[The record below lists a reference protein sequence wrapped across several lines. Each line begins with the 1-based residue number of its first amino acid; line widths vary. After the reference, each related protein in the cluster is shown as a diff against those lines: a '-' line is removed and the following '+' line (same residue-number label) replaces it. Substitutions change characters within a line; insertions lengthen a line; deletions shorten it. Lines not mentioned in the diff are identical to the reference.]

1 MGGLPVTAKYV
12 IHAKL
17 EVEGIVEKPD
27 VIGAIF
33 GQTEGLLG
41 EDLELRELQKI
52 GRIGRIDVRLERKIN
67 KTIGIIRIP
76 STLDRV
82 ETALVAAAVETVDRI
97 GPYPARVS
105 VEKIEDVRIEKRKRI
120 VERARELLRKWE
132 EYVPET
138 RELIEEVLKGLKGEV
153 ISYGPE
159 KLPAGPDVDKAD
171 TIILVEGRADV
182 INLLKHGYRNVIALG
197 GAAVPNT
204 IIELSKKKTTIL
216 FVDGDRGGE
225 LIVKNVLGVVH
236 VDYVAR
242 APQGREVEELT
253 AKEIAK
259 ALKSKVP
266 ASEYLKGAP
275 HKISTKPKGVEIE
288 LPEDVKK
295 SIAELKGTLEAIIY
309 GESWKPLKKLP
320 VRDLPEELEK
330 IEGAKYL
337 VFDGIITQR
346 IVDIAFKKGLEV
358 LIGARI
364 GDAAR
369 IPSSLTIA
377 TFKEVGV

>member
-17 EVEGIVEKPD
+17 EVDGIVEKPD

-52 GRIGRIDVRLERKIN
+52 GRIGRIEVHLERKIN
-67 KTIGIIRIP
+67 KTVGTIRIP

-105 VEKIEDVRIEKRKRI
+105 VEKIEDVRVEKRKRI

-204 IIELSKKKTTIL
+204 IVELSKRKTTIL

-266 ASEYLKGAP
+266 ASEYLKETT
-275 HKISTKPKGVEIE
+275 HKVSTKHRDIGIE

-309 GESWKPLKKLP
+309 GEDWKPLKKLP

-330 IEGAKYL
+330 AEGAKYL

-358 LIGARI
+358 LVGARM

-377 TFKEVGV
+377 TFKDVGV

>member
-17 EVEGIVEKPD
+17 EVDGIVEKPD

-52 GRIGRIDVRLERKIN
+52 GRIGRIEVHLERKIN
-67 KTIGIIRIP
+67 KTVGTIRIP

-105 VEKIEDVRIEKRKRI
+105 VEKIEDVRVEKRKRI

-204 IIELSKKKTTIL
+204 IVELSKRKTTIL

-266 ASEYLKGAP
+266 ASEYLKETT
-275 HKISTKPKGVEIE
+275 HKVSTKHRDIGIE

-309 GESWKPLKKLP
+309 GEDWKPLKKLP

-330 IEGAKYL
+330 TEGAKYL

-358 LIGARI
+358 LVGARM

-377 TFKEVGV
+377 TFKDVGV